1 MRTLYISG
9 RKAVIKK
16 DTSIKLTRVN
26 PFTDAQGDYTF
37 DIELPLH
44 GCPQNVAIFGAAHR
58 AETSKRTYVGRRYS
72 AQLIAPPISLRGHVT
87 VTQATETLIKAQF
100 LSGYSDLANAF
111 TDAEGKDLYID
122 QLDGLGF
129 AWEEECPWYF
139 EGKKETDKLP
149 TPAAF
154 VYAANKHYYDLT
166 SHTQIDPDRS
176 IRLAIFAGTRDKTSC
191 VAFPIQSVTESKKYY
206 NANNLSYWECGI
218 SEDYEDFV
226 TGGLNSLSK
235 RLPLLDVSQSDSVAP
250 QPYISY
256 LIKRIVRSLGFELG
270 ENELADSWLDN
281 IFLANPRQTLLIK
294 DMLPHM
300 TAQEFFEEIAQFL
313 GIYFDVVDGKVVM
326 RRNRLRT
333 DTVRIVQP
341 VAEFTDEIE
350 DEETEGKTALTQNVR
365 YDFKDKFAPG
375 KMLAVPEE
383 VYEKSAVRLY
393 LGEEDEGDGFI
404 TSIYEYIKGREEDL
418 NEDETNVITI
428 DAQSGAWKAKIKNTA
443 GKLNE
448 LEIDQLG
455 TLVRSWNDPKKSV
468 KIKVLPAMVAK
479 ATFKHTHIAIKQGA
493 EGGWELPSNQVTLT
507 NTEEYPA
514 LLVPHLPVYS
524 KSFAIYKSVAGES
537 QEDPD
542 TLDRIYVAL
551 NTGKNYHYIKARS
564 IKYHPV
570 AIGADFTKEIKASK
584 EVLTNDNVPGAKD
597 SSVKEDYFFPWPIY
611 FTNDEEGDLLEH
623 CPFALRETRSP
634 SIAADAWQGI
644 DIKTAVEH
652 TVQFAD
658 QAAALDPT
666 ATYLISGRRFICHK
680 LEVEITD
687 RGIAPLKTGYFYE
700 LTE

>member
-1 MRTLYISG
+1 MRTLYISS

-58 AETSKRTYVGRRYS
+58 AETSKRTYVGRRYP

-111 TDAEGKDLYID
+111 TDAEGKDIYID

-154 VYAANKHYYDLT
+154 VYAVNNYYSDKTNHEDL
-166 SHTQIDPDRS
+166 DPDRS

-218 SEDYEDFV
+218 SEDTTDLLFPEDNNL
-226 TGGLNSLSK
+226 TK
-235 RLPLLDVSQSDSVAP
+235 RLPLFDVSQSGSVAP

-256 LIKRIVRSLGFELG
+256 IIKRIVRSLGFELG
-270 ENELADSWLDN
+270 ENELAGSWLDN

-365 YDFKDKFAPG
+365 YDFKDKFSPD
-375 KMLAVPEE
+375 KQLAVPEE
-383 VYEKSAVRLY
+383 VYEKSVVRLY
-393 LGEEDEGDGFI
+393 LGEEDEGDGFGP
-404 TSIYEYIKGREEDL
+404 SIYEYIKGSAEDL

-428 DAQSGAWKAKIKNTA
+428 DAQSGAWKAKIKNA
-443 GKLNE
+443 DGYLNE

-468 KIKVLPAMVAK
+468 KLKVLPAMVAK
-479 ATFKHTHIAIKQGA
+479 ATFSHSYKAKRESTDF
-493 EGGWELPSNQVTLT
+493 ELPNETMTCT
-507 NTEEYPA
+507 NSEEYPA
-514 LLVPHLPVYS
+514 LLVPHIPTYS
-524 KSFAIYKSVAGES
+524 ESFEIWKSVKGES

-542 TLDRIYVAL
+542 TLDRIYIAL
-551 NTGKNYHYIKARS
+551 NTGKNFHYVHAKPV
-564 IKYHPV
+564 KYHPV
-570 AIGADFTKEIKASK
+570 AIGADYVKEINRQRQKPVINEDYDYA
-584 EVLTNDNVPGAKD
+584 DRI
-597 SSVKEDYFFPWPIY
+597 KEDYFFPWPIY
-611 FTNDEEGDLLEH
+611 FTKDKEGDRLEH
-623 CPFALRETRSP
+623 CPFALRETRFP

-658 QAAALDPT
+658 IAAALDPT

-680 LEVEITD
+680 LEIEITD

>member
-26 PFTDAQGDYTF
+26 PFAEAQGDYTF

-58 AETSKRTYVGRRYS
+58 AETSKRVYVGRRYP
-72 AQLIAPPISLRGHVT
+72 AQLIAPPISLRGHIT

-111 TDAEGKDLYID
+111 TDAEGKDIYID

-139 EGKKETDKLP
+139 EGKKETDALP

-154 VYAANKHYYDLT
+154 VYAVNNYYSGKLNHKDL
-166 SHTQIDPDRS
+166 DPDRS

-191 VAFPIQSVTESKKYY
+191 VAFPIHSVTEDNKKTYT
-206 NANNLSYWECGI
+206 ANSLSNWECGI
-218 SEDYEDFV
+218 SEDTTDLLFPEDNNL
-226 TGGLNSLSK
+226 TK
-235 RLPLLDVSQSDSVAP
+235 RLPLFEVSQSASVAP

-256 LIKRIVRSLGFELG
+256 IIKRIVRSLGFELG
-270 ENELADSWLDN
+270 ENEIAGTWLDN
-281 IFLANPRQTLLIK
+281 IFFANPRQTLLIK

-365 YDFKDKFAPG
+365 YDFKDKFAPD
-375 KMLAVPEE
+375 KQLAVPEE
-383 VYEKSAVRLY
+383 VYEKSVVRLY
-393 LGEEDEGDGFI
+393 IGEKDEGDGLI
-404 TSIYEYIKGREEDL
+404 STIYEYIKGSEADI

-428 DAQSGAWKAKIKNTA
+428 DAQSGAWKAKIKNAA
-443 GKLNE
+443 GNLNE

-455 TLVRSWNDPKKSV
+455 TLIRSWNDPKKSV
-468 KIKVLPAMVAK
+468 KLKVVPAMVAK
-479 ATFKHTHIAIKQGA
+479 ATFSHTYKAKR
-493 EGGWELPSNQVTLT
+493 EDT
-507 NTEEYPA
+507 NFEQINKTMTCTNSEEYPA
-514 LLVPHLPVYS
+514 LLVPHIPTYS
-524 KSFAIYKSVAGES
+524 ESFEIWKSVKGES

-542 TLDRIYVAL
+542 TLDRIFIAL
-551 NTGKNYHYIKARS
+551 NTGKNFHYVHAKPV
-564 IKYHPV
+564 KYHPV
-570 AIGADFTKEIKASK
+570 AIGADYVKEINRQRQKPVITEDYDYA
-584 EVLTNDNVPGAKD
+584 DRI
-597 SSVKEDYFFPWPIY
+597 KEDFYFPWPIY
-611 FTNDEEGDLLEH
+611 FTKDEEGDRLEH
-623 CPFALRETRSP
+623 CPFALRETRTP
-634 SIAADAWQGI
+634 SIATDAWQGI

-658 QAAALDPT
+658 IAAALDPT

-680 LEVEITD
+680 LELEITD
-687 RGIAPLKTGYFYE
+687 RGLAPLKTGYFYE
-700 LTE
+700 LTD